1 MASSAPDDRLSPRAN
16 EIVGAARML
25 LEEEGLEALSMRRLA
40 DRLGIRAPSLYKHFA
55 DKQELEAALISE
67 GFVEQARAFEKA
79 AAASDDPLGAIAVA
93 YRRFAKRHPDL
104 YRLMT
109 ERPLQ
114 RDRLAPGAEDRAAHT
129 VIDAVGGDPDLAR
142 AAFAFAHGMANLELN
157 DRFPPRADLD
167 AAWQRGVEAIR
178 RAR

>member
-1 MASSAPDDRLSPRAN
+1 MVSSAPDRLSPRAN
-16 EIVGAARML
+16 EIVDAARTL
-25 LEEEGLEALSMRRLA
+25 LEEEGLDALSMRRVA
-40 DRLGIRAPSLYKHFA
+40 DRIGIRAPSLYKHFA
-55 DKQELEAALISE
+55 DKQDLEAALISD

-79 AAASDDPLGAIAVA
+79 GRSDDPLRAIAVA
-93 YRRFAKRHPDL
+93 YRAFARKHPHL

-114 RDRLAPGAEDRAAHT
+114 RERLAPGVEERAARA

-142 AAFAFAHGMANLELN
+142 AAFALAHGMANLELN
-157 DRFPPRADLD
+157 ERFPPGADID
-167 AAWQRGVEAIR
+167 AAWDRGLEAIR